1 MGLGKF
7 IKKAVKS
14 VTKVAAA
21 PIAAAAG
28 IVNGKQPDAP
38 QQEVQAPPPPA
49 VAVTTPDTQ
58 GDVQQEADTESTRK
72 RSARSGKRALSV
84 TRSSGGGLN
93 I

>member
-21 PIAAAAG
+21 PITAAAG
-28 IVNGKQPDAP
+28 IVNGKQPDVP
-38 QQEVQAPPPPA
+38 QQEVQAPPA